1 MKTTKTRICQAV
13 LAAIAF
19 VALSTACTKSF
30 DDINTNHHQLTDEEL
45 ANDYQN
51 VGAFFSQMVSRVVLF
66 DDGSGNCLSS
76 DYQVAQGLSAD
87 AFSGYIA
94 LTGTWRS
101 GVHNGSYSFV
111 SGWYD
116 QMFTRAF
123 SEVMP
128 AWQRV
133 TRVATQMGQ
142 PAVAAL
148 ATIVKV
154 EALHRVTD
162 MYGPIPYLNFGS
174 GTLGAAYDRQQE
186 VYSRFF
192 AELDSAIDVLLP
204 LAESGSTLLPDYDNV
219 YEGNVYRW
227 VKFANTL
234 RLRLAMRIV
243 YADPALAQRQAEKA
257 AACPAGFIETSA
269 ERAQLL
275 HGRFSY
281 FHPNYDMAYN
291 FNAGEVRMGATM
303 DCYMNGYSDPRLA
316 AYFVPA
322 TNDNKYHGVRLGVHN
337 MNPTRYAGVYVSNLN
352 IDPAATPIVWMTAAE
367 GFFLRAEAALRG
379 WNMGGTARSFYEAGI
394 RASFSENGV
403 SGEETYISNAARVP
417 SRYVDRTGGANSAAA
432 PSTITIAWDEDA
444 DFETNLERIITQ
456 KWIAMYPDGCEGWA
470 EYRRT
475 GYPRLLPVVNNDSQG
490 LIDTQMQVRRCPFP
504 VQEYNTNQ
512 AAVQDAVALL
522 EAEALGGGQDNGGT
536 RLWWDRKEF

>member
-1 MKTTKTRICQAV
+1 MDTRFMRYTIMV
-13 LAAIAF
+13 LAAT
-19 VALSTACTKSF
+19 LMLGACTKSF
-30 DDINTNHHQLTDEEL
+30 DEINTNQHELTDEEL

-51 VGAFFSQMVSRVVLF
+51 VGAFFSQMVNRVVLF

-87 AFSGYIA
+87 AFSGYLA
-94 LTGTWRS
+94 LTGTWRN

-133 TRVATQMGQ
+133 TRVAGEMGQ
-142 PAVAAL
+142 PAVAAM

-162 MYGPIPYLNFGS
+162 MYGPIPYIHFGS
-174 GTLGAAYDRQQE
+174 GTLGTTYDRQQD
-186 VYSRFF
+186 VYKRFF
-192 AELDSAIDVLLP
+192 AELDSAIDVLTP
-204 LAESGSTLLPDYDNV
+204 LAESGGKLLPDYDNV
-219 YEGNVYRW
+219 YEGDVARW

-234 RLRLAMRIV
+234 RLRLALRVV
-243 YADPALAQRQAEKA
+243 YADPALAQREAEKSA
-257 AACPAGFIETSA
+257 TCSLGFIETA
-269 ERAQLL
+269 AQRAQLL
-275 HGRFSY
+275 HGRLTY
-281 FHPNYDMAYN
+281 FHPNYDIAYN

-322 TNDNKYHGVRLGVHN
+322 SSDNKYHGVRLGVHN
-337 MNPTRYAGVYVSNLN
+337 MNPTRYAGIYVSNLN
-352 IDPAATPIVWMTAAE
+352 IDRASTPIVWMTAAE
-367 GFFLRAEAALRG
+367 SFFLRAEAALRG
-379 WNMGGTARSFYEAGI
+379 WNMGGSAKSFYEAGI
-394 RASFSENGV
+394 RASFSENSV
-403 SGEETYISNAARVP
+403 SGEDNYIMNSTSKP
-417 SRYVDRTGGANSAAA
+417 SRYVDRTNGGNAASA
-432 PSTITIAWDEDA
+432 PSTITIAWDDEA

-470 EYRRT
+470 EFRRT
-475 GYPRLLPVVNNDSQG
+475 GCPRLLPVVNNDSQG
-490 LIDTQMQVRRCPFP
+490 FIDTEMQVRRCPFP
-504 VQEYNTNQ
+504 VQEHNTNE
-512 AAVQDAVALL
+512 AAVQSAINLL
-522 EAEALGGGQDNGGT
+522 NSEALGGGWDNGGT
-536 RLWWDRKEF
+536 RLWWDRREL

>member
-1 MKTTKTRICQAV
+1 MKTRILLFVC
-13 LAAIAF
+13 AIA
-19 VALSTACTKSF
+19 VIAAGCTKSF
-30 DDINTNHHQLTDEEL
+30 DEINTNQHQLTEEEL
-45 ANDYQN
+45 ARDYQN
-51 VGAFFSQMVSRVVLF
+51 VGAFFSQMVNRVVLF

-87 AFSGYIA
+87 AFSGYVG
-94 LTGTWRS
+94 LTGTWRN

-128 AWQRV
+128 AWQRI
-133 TRVATQMGQ
+133 TRAAEAMGQ

-162 MYGPIPYLNFGS
+162 MYGPIPYISFGS
-174 GTLGAAYDRQQE
+174 GTLGTTYNRQQE
-186 VYSRFF
+186 VYNRFF
-192 AELDSAIDVLLP
+192 AELDDAIEVLTP
-204 LAESGSTLLPDYDNV
+204 LAESGGTLLPDYDNV
-219 YEGNVYRW
+219 YEGNVARW

-234 RLRLAMRIV
+234 RLRLALRVV
-243 YADPALAQRQAEKA
+243 YADAALARQEAEKS
-257 AACPAGFIETSA
+257 AACPLGFIETAA

-275 HGRFSY
+275 HGR
-281 FHPNYDMAYN
+281 
-291 FNAGEVRMGATM
+291 
-303 DCYMNGYSDPRLA
+303 LA

-322 TNDNKYHGVRLGVHN
+322 SSDNKYHGVRLGVHN
-337 MNPTRYAGVYVSNLN
+337 INPTRYAGAYTSNLN
-352 IDPAATPIVWMTAAE
+352 IDRATTPIVWMTAAE

-379 WNMGGTARSFYEAGI
+379 WNMGGTARAFYEAGI

-403 SGEETYISNAARVP
+403 SGEDAYIANSSLIP
-417 SRYVDRTGGANSAAA
+417 TRYVDRTNGGNAANA
-432 PSTITIAWDEDA
+432 PSNITIAWDDEA
-444 DFETNLERIITQ
+444 DFETHLERIITQ

-470 EYRRT
+470 EFRRT
-475 GYPRLLPVVNNDSQG
+475 GYPHLLPVVNNDSQG
-490 LIDTQMQVRRCPFP
+490 LIDTEIQVRRCPFP

-512 AAVQDAVALL
+512 AAVQAAIQLL
-522 EAEALGGGQDNGGT
+522 DSEAMGGGQDNGGT
-536 RLWWDRKEF
+536 RLWWDRKAN

>member
-1 MKTTKTRICQAV
+1 MKTKILLFMCVAMT
-13 LAAIAF
+13 LA
-19 VALSTACTKSF
+19 ACTKSF
-30 DDINTNHHQLTDEEL
+30 EDINTNHHQLTDEEL
-45 ANDYQN
+45 ARDYQN
-51 VGAFFSQMVSRVVLF
+51 VGAFFSQMVNRVVLF

-87 AFSGYIA
+87 AFSGYLA
-94 LTGTWRS
+94 PTGTWYN

-128 AWQRV
+128 AWQRI
-133 TRVATQMGQ
+133 TRAAESMGQ

-162 MYGPIPYLNFGS
+162 MYGPIPYIHYGS
-174 GTLGAAYDRQQE
+174 GTLGTAYDRQQE

-192 AELDSAIDVLLP
+192 EELDNAIDVLSP
-204 LAESGSTLLPDYDNV
+204 IAESGGTLLSDYDNV
-219 YEGNVYRW
+219 YEGNVARW
-227 VKFANTL
+227 IKFANTL
-234 RLRLAMRIV
+234 RLRLALRV
-243 YADPALAQRQAEKA
+243 AYADPSLAQREAEKS
-257 AACPAGFIETSA
+257 AACPLGFIETAA

-275 HGRFSY
+275 HGRLTY

-291 FNAGEVRMGATM
+291 FNSGEVRMGASM

-322 TNDNKYHGVRLGVHN
+322 ASDNKYHGVRLGVHN
-337 MNPTRYAGVYVSNLN
+337 MNPSRYAGSSISNLN
-352 IDPAATPIVWMTAAE
+352 IDRATTPIVWMTAAE
-367 GFFLRAEAALRG
+367 GYFLRAEAALRG
-379 WNMGGTARSFYEAGI
+379 WHMGGTAKAFYEAGI

-403 SGEETYISNAARVP
+403 SGEDAYIANTSLKP
-417 SRYVDRTGGANSAAA
+417 TRYVDRTNGGNSIVA
-432 PSTITIAWDEDA
+432 PSTITIAWEDEA

-470 EYRRT
+470 EFRRT
-475 GYPRLLPVVNNDSQG
+475 GYPCLLPVVNNDSQG
-490 LIDTQMQVRRCPFP
+490 LIDTHIQVRRCPFP
-504 VQEYNTNQ
+504 VQEYNTNE
-512 AAVQDAVALL
+512 AAVQAAIQLLDSEAV
-522 EAEALGGGQDNGGT
+522 GGGQDNGGT
-536 RLWWDRKEF
+536 RLWWDRRVISE

>member
-1 MKTTKTRICQAV
+1 MKTRILLFVC
-13 LAAIAF
+13 AIA
-19 VALSTACTKSF
+19 VIAAGCTKSF
-30 DDINTNHHQLTDEEL
+30 DEINTNQHQLTEEEL
-45 ANDYQN
+45 ARDYQN
-51 VGAFFSQMVSRVVLF
+51 VGAFFSQMVNRVVLF

-87 AFSGYIA
+87 AFSGYVG
-94 LTGTWRS
+94 LTGTWRN

-128 AWQRV
+128 AWQRI
-133 TRVATQMGQ
+133 TRAAEAMGQ

-162 MYGPIPYLNFGS
+162 MYGPIPYISFGS
-174 GTLGAAYDRQQE
+174 GTLGTTYNRQQE
-186 VYSRFF
+186 VYNRFF
-192 AELDSAIDVLLP
+192 AELDDVIEVLTP
-204 LAESGSTLLPDYDNV
+204 LAESGGTLLPDYDNV
-219 YEGNVYRW
+219 YEGNVARW

-234 RLRLAMRIV
+234 RLRLALRVV
-243 YADPALAQRQAEKA
+243 YADAALAQQEAEKS
-257 AACPAGFIETSA
+257 AACPLGFIETAA

-275 HGRFSY
+275 HGRLTY
-281 FHPNYDMAYN
+281 FHPNYDIAYN

-303 DCYMNGYSDPRLA
+303 DCYMNGYNDPRLA

-322 TNDNKYHGVRLGVHN
+322 SSDNKYHGVRLGVHN
-337 MNPTRYAGVYVSNLN
+337 INPTRYAGAYTSNLN
-352 IDPAATPIVWMTAAE
+352 IDRATTPIVWMTAAE
-367 GFFLRAEAALRG
+367 GYFLRAEAALRG
-379 WNMGGTARSFYEAGI
+379 WNMGGTARAFYEAGI

-403 SGEETYISNAARVP
+403 SGEDAYIANTSLIP
-417 SRYVDRTGGANSAAA
+417 TRYVDRTNGGNAANA
-432 PSTITIAWDEDA
+432 PSNITIAWDDEA
-444 DFETNLERIITQ
+444 DFETHLERIITQ

-470 EYRRT
+470 EFRRT
-475 GYPRLLPVVNNDSQG
+475 GYPHLLPVVNNDSQG
-490 LIDTQMQVRRCPFP
+490 LIDTEIQVRRCPFP

-512 AAVQDAVALL
+512 AAVQAAIQLL
-522 EAEALGGGQDNGGT
+522 DSEAMGGGQDNGGT
-536 RLWWDRKEF
+536 RLWWDRKAN

>member
-1 MKTTKTRICQAV
+1 MKTRFLLYIGAIML
-13 LAAIAF
+13 LA
-19 VALSTACTKSF
+19 ACTKSF
-30 DDINTNHHQLTDEEL
+30 DDINTNQHQLTDEEL

-87 AFSGYIA
+87 PFSGYVG
-94 LTGTWRS
+94 LTGTWRN

-128 AWQRV
+128 AWQRI
-133 TRVATQMGQ
+133 TKVAGEMNQ

-162 MYGPIPYLNFGS
+162 MYGPIPYIHFGS
-174 GTLGAAYDRQQE
+174 GSLGTTYDRQQE
-186 VYSRFF
+186 VYRKFF
-192 AELDSAIDVLLP
+192 EELDEAINILTP
-204 LAESGSTLLPDYDNV
+204 LAESGGTLLPDYDNV
-219 YEGNVYRW
+219 YEGNVARW

-234 RLRLAMRIV
+234 RLRLALRV
-243 YADPALAQRQAEKA
+243 AYADPALAQQEAEKS
-257 AACPAGFIETSA
+257 AACSIGFIETAA

-275 HGRFSY
+275 HGRLTY

-291 FNAGEVRMGATM
+291 FNAGEVRMGASM

-316 AYFVPA
+316 AY
-322 TNDNKYHGVRLGVHN
+322 
-337 MNPTRYAGVYVSNLN
+337 
-352 IDPAATPIVWMTAAE
+352 
-367 GFFLRAEAALRG
+367 LRAEAALRG
-379 WNMGGTARSFYEAGI
+379 WNMGGTAKAFYEAGI
-394 RASFSENGV
+394 RASFNENGV
-403 SGEETYISNAARVP
+403 SGDDAYIANSTLKP
-417 SRYVDRTGGANSAAA
+417 TRYVDRTGSNNGANA
-432 PSTITIAWDEDA
+432 PSDITIAWNDEA

-470 EYRRT
+470 EFRRT

-490 LIDTQMQVRRCPFP
+490 LIDTQLQVRRCPFP
-504 VQEYNTNQ
+504 VQEYNTNE
-512 AAVQDAVALL
+512 AAVQAAIQLL
-522 EAEALGGGQDNGGT
+522 DAEALDGGQDNGGT
-536 RLWWDRKEF
+536 RLWWDKKVISD

>member
-1 MKTTKTRICQAV
+1 MKTKILLIVCVAMS
-13 LAAIAF
+13 LA
-19 VALSTACTKSF
+19 ACTKSF
-30 DDINTNHHQLTDEEL
+30 EDINTNQHQLTDEEL
-45 ANDYQN
+45 ARDYQN
-51 VGAFFSQMVSRVVLF
+51 VGAFFSQMVNRVVLF

-87 AFSGYIA
+87 AFSGYLA
-94 LTGTWRS
+94 PTGTWYN

-128 AWQRV
+128 AWQRI
-133 TRVATQMGQ
+133 TRAADAMGQ

-162 MYGPIPYLNFGS
+162 MYGPIPYINFGS
-174 GTLGAAYDRQQE
+174 GTLGTTYNRQQE

-192 AELDSAIDVLLP
+192 AELDSAIEVLSP
-204 LAESGSTLLPDYDNV
+204 LAESGGALLPDYDNV
-219 YEGNVYRW
+219 YEGNVARW

-234 RLRLAMRIV
+234 RLRLALRVV
-243 YADPALAQRQAEKA
+243 YADAALAQREAEKS
-257 AACPAGFIETSA
+257 AACPLGFIETAA
-269 ERAQLL
+269 ERAQLM
-275 HGRFSY
+275 HGRLTY
-281 FHPNYDMAYN
+281 FHPNYDIAYN
-291 FNAGEVRMGATM
+291 FNSGEVRMGATM

-322 TNDNKYHGVRLGVHN
+322 ASDNKYHGVRLGVHN
-337 MNPTRYAGVYVSNLN
+337 MNPSRYAGSSISNLN
-352 IDPAATPIVWMTAAE
+352 IDRATTPIVWMTVAE
-367 GFFLRAEAALRG
+367 GYFLRAEAALRG
-379 WNMGGTARSFYEAGI
+379 WNMGGTARAFYEAGI

-403 SGEETYISNAARVP
+403 GGEDAYIANSSLVP
-417 SRYVDRTGGANSAAA
+417 TRYVDRTNGGNGIVA
-432 PSTITIAWDEDA
+432 PSTITIAWDDEA

-470 EYRRT
+470 EFRRT

-512 AAVQDAVALL
+512 AAVQAAIQLL
-522 EAEALGGGQDNGGT
+522 NGESLNGGQDNGGT
-536 RLWWDRKEF
+536 RLWWDRRELGD

>member
-1 MKTTKTRICQAV
+1 MKTRIMTYIFATLV
-13 LAAIAF
+13 MA
-19 VALSTACTKSF
+19 TACTKSF
-30 DDINTNHHQLTDEEL
+30 DDINTNQHGLTDEEL
-45 ANDYQN
+45 QADYQN
-51 VGAFFSQMVSRVVLF
+51 VGAFFSQMVNRVVLF

-87 AFSGYIA
+87 AFSGYLA
-94 LTGTWRS
+94 PTGTWRN

-133 TRVATQMGQ
+133 KRVADEMGQ
-142 PAVAAL
+142 PAVTAL

-162 MYGPIPYLNFGS
+162 MYGPIPYIHFGS

-186 VYSRFF
+186 VYNRFF
-192 AELDSAIDVLLP
+192 AELDSAIDVLTP

-219 YEGNVYRW
+219 YEGNVLRW

-234 RLRLAMRIV
+234 RLRLAMRVV
-243 YADPALAQRQAEKA
+243 YADPALAQREAEKS
-257 AACPAGFIETSA
+257 AACTLGFIETA
-269 ERAQLL
+269 ADRAQLL
-275 HGRFSY
+275 HGRLTY
-281 FHPNYDMAYN
+281 FHPNYDIAYN

-303 DCYMNGYSDPRLA
+303 DCYMNGYNDPRLA

-322 TNDNKYHGVRLGVHN
+322 SNDNKYHGVRLGVHN
-337 MNPTRYAGVYVSNLN
+337 INPSRYAGIYTSNLN
-352 IDPAATPIVWMTAAE
+352 IDRATTPIVWMTAAE

-379 WNMGGTARSFYEAGI
+379 WNMGGTARGFYEAGI

-403 SGEETYISNAARVP
+403 TGEDAYINNSSLKP
-417 SRYVDRTGGANSAAA
+417 SRFVDRTSGGNAATA
-432 PSTITIAWDEDA
+432 PSTITIAWDDEA
-444 DFETNLERIITQ
+444 DFETNLERIMTQ

-470 EYRRT
+470 EFRRT

-490 LIDTQMQVRRCPFP
+490 LVDTDVQVRRCPFP
-504 VQEYNTNQ
+504 VQEYNTN
-512 AAVQDAVALL
+512 ATAVQKAIQLL
-522 EAEALGGGQDNGGT
+522 DSEALGGGQDNGGT
-536 RLWWDRKEF
+536 RLWWDRKEMSD

>member
-1 MKTTKTRICQAV
+1 MVVAATIL
-13 LAAIAF
+13 LAG
-19 VALSTACTKSF
+19 CTKSF
-30 DDINTNHHQLTDEEL
+30 DDINTNPHQLTDEEL
-45 ANDYQN
+45 ARDYQN
-51 VGAFFSQMVSRVVLF
+51 VGAFFSQMVNRVVLF

-87 AFSGYIA
+87 AFSGYVG
-94 LTGTWRS
+94 LTGTWRN

-133 TRVATQMGQ
+133 TRVAGEMGQ

-162 MYGPIPYLNFGS
+162 MYGPIPYINFGS
-174 GTLGAAYDRQQE
+174 GTLGTTYNRQQE
-186 VYSRFF
+186 VYNRFF
-192 AELDSAIDVLLP
+192 NELDSAIKVLTP
-204 LAESGSTLLPDYDNV
+204 LAGTGELLLPDYDNV
-219 YEGNVYRW
+219 YEGDVARW

-234 RLRLAMRIV
+234 RLRLALRVV
-243 YADPALAQRQAEKA
+243 YADAALAQREAEKSA
-257 AACPAGFIETSA
+257 ASPLGFIETPA

-275 HGRFSY
+275 HGRLTY
-281 FHPNYDMAYN
+281 FHPNYDIAYN

-322 TNDNKYHGVRLGVHN
+322 SNDNKYHGVRLGVHN
-337 MNPTRYAGVYVSNLN
+337 MNPTRYAGVYTSNLN
-352 IDPAATPIVWMTAAE
+352 IDRATTPIVWMTAAE
-367 GFFLRAEAALRG
+367 GYFLRAEAALRG
-379 WNMGGTARSFYEAGI
+379 WNMGGTARAFYEAGI

-403 SGEETYISNAARVP
+403 SGEDAYITNTSLVP
-417 SRYVDRTGGANSAAA
+417 TRYVDRTNGGNGASA
-432 PSTITIAWDEDA
+432 PSNITIAWDDEA
-444 DFETNLERIITQ
+444 DFESNLERIITQ

-470 EYRRT
+470 EFRRT
-475 GYPRLLPVVNNDSQG
+475 GYPRLLPVVSNDSQG
-490 LIDTQMQVRRCPFP
+490 LIDTQIQVRRCPFP
-504 VQEYNTNQ
+504 VQEYNTNE
-512 AAVQDAVALL
+512 AAVQAAIQLL
-522 EAEALGGGQDNGGT
+522 DGEALGGGQDNGGT
-536 RLWWDRKEF
+536 RLWWDRKVVSD

>member
-1 MKTTKTRICQAV
+1 MKTRILLYMC
-13 LAAIAF
+13 AAILFAG
-19 VALSTACTKSF
+19 CTKSF
-30 DDINTNHHQLTDEEL
+30 DDINTNQHQLTDEEL
-45 ANDYQN
+45 QADYQN
-51 VGAFFSQMVSRVVLF
+51 VGAFFSQMVNRVVLF

-87 AFSGYIA
+87 AFSGYLA
-94 LTGTWRS
+94 LTGTWRN

-111 SGWYD
+111 GGWYD

-133 TRVATQMGQ
+133 SATSAQMGQ

-154 EALHRVTD
+154 EAMHRVTD
-162 MYGPIPYLNFGS
+162 MYGPIPYVHYGS
-174 GTLGAAYDRQQE
+174 GTLGTAYDRQQD
-186 VYSRFF
+186 VYNRFF
-192 AELDSAIDVLLP
+192 AELDSAIEVLTP
-204 LAESGSTLLPDYDNV
+204 LGESGGTLLPDYDNV
-219 YEGNVYRW
+219 YEGNVARW

-234 RLRLAMRIV
+234 RLRLALRV
-243 YADPALAQRQAEKA
+243 AYAAPALAQREAEKS
-257 AACPAGFIETSA
+257 AACPLGFIEMAA

-275 HGRFSY
+275 HGRLTY

-316 AYFVPA
+316 AYFLPA
-322 TNDNKYHGVRLGVHN
+322 SNDNKYHGVRLGVHN
-337 MNPTRYAGVYVSNLN
+337 MNPSRYAGVYVSNLN
-352 IDPAATPIVWMTAAE
+352 IDRASTPIVWMTAAE

-379 WNMGGTARSFYEAGI
+379 WNMGGSAREFYEAGI

-403 SGEETYISNAARVP
+403 SGEDGYITNSTLRP
-417 SRYVDRTGGANSAAA
+417 TRYVDRTGGGNAASA
-432 PSTITIAWDEDA
+432 PSSITIAWDDEA

-470 EYRRT
+470 EFRRT

-490 LIDTQMQVRRCPFP
+490 LIDTDVQVRRCPFP
-504 VQEYNTNQ
+504 VQEYNTNEAAVQ
-512 AAVQDAVALL
+512 AAVRLL
-522 EAEALGGGQDNGGT
+522 DSEALNGGQDNGGT
-536 RLWWDRKEF
+536 RLWWDRKVNSEQ

>member
-1 MKTTKTRICQAV
+1 MKTKILLIVC
-13 LAAIAF
+13 
-19 VALSTACTKSF
+19 VAMSLVACTKGF
-30 DDINTNHHQLTDEEL
+30 EDMNTNSHQLTDEEL
-45 ANDYQN
+45 ARDYQN
-51 VGAFFSQMVSRVVLF
+51 VGAFFSQMVNRVVLF

-87 AFSGYIA
+87 AFSGYLA
-94 LTGTWRS
+94 PTGTWRN

-128 AWQRV
+128 AWQRIS
-133 TRVATQMGQ
+133 RAATAMGQ

-162 MYGPIPYLNFGS
+162 MYGPIPYINFGS
-174 GTLGAAYDRQQE
+174 GALGTAYDRQQE
-186 VYSRFF
+186 VYTRFF
-192 AELDSAIDVLLP
+192 AELDSAIEVLTP
-204 LAESGSTLLPDYDNV
+204 LAGAGGTLLPDYDNV
-219 YEGNVYRW
+219 YEGNVARW

-234 RLRLAMRIV
+234 RLRLALRVV
-243 YADPALAQRQAEKA
+243 YADAALAQREAEKS
-257 AACPAGFIETSA
+257 AACPLGFVETAA

-275 HGRFSY
+275 HGRLTY
-281 FHPNYDMAYN
+281 FHPNYDIAYN

-322 TNDNKYHGVRLGVHN
+322 SNDNKYHGVRLGVHN
-337 MNPTRYAGVYVSNLN
+337 MNPTRYAGVYTSNLN
-352 IDPAATPIVWMTAAE
+352 IDQATTPIVWMTAAE
-367 GFFLRAEAALRG
+367 SYFLRAEAALRG
-379 WNMGGTARSFYEAGI
+379 WNMGRTARAFYEAGI

-403 SGEETYISNAARVP
+403 SGEDAYITNSALKP
-417 SRYVDRTGGANSAAA
+417 SRYVDRTSGGNGAAA
-432 PSTITIAWDEDA
+432 PSDITIAWDEEA

-470 EYRRT
+470 EFRRT

-490 LIDTQMQVRRCPFP
+490 LIDTDVQVRRCPFP
-504 VQEYNTNQ
+504 VQEYNTN
-512 AAVQDAVALL
+512 ASAVQGAVLL
-522 EAEALGGGQDNGGT
+522 LDSEALGGGQDNGGT
-536 RLWWDRKEF
+536 RLWWDRK

>member
-1 MKTTKTRICQAV
+1 MNTRILIYMC
-13 LAAIAF
+13 AAMLFAG
-19 VALSTACTKSF
+19 CTKSF
-30 DDINTNHHQLTDEEL
+30 DDINTNQHQLTDEEL
-45 ANDYQN
+45 QADYQN
-51 VGAFFSQMVSRVVLF
+51 VGAFFSQMVNRVVLF

-87 AFSGYIA
+87 AFSGYLA
-94 LTGTWRS
+94 LTGTWRN

-116 QMFTRAF
+116 QLFTRAF

-133 TRVATQMGQ
+133 TTVAGQMGQ

-162 MYGPIPYLNFGS
+162 MYGPIPYIHFGS
-174 GTLGAAYDRQQE
+174 GTLGTAYDRQQE
-186 VYSRFF
+186 VYNRFF
-192 AELDSAIDVLLP
+192 AELDSAIDVLTP
-204 LAESGSTLLPDYDNV
+204 LAESGGTLLPDYDNV
-219 YEGNVYRW
+219 YEGNVARW

-234 RLRLAMRIV
+234 RLRLALRV
-243 YADPALAQRQAEKA
+243 AYADPALAQREAEKS
-257 AACPAGFIETSA
+257 AACSLGFIETAA

-275 HGRFSY
+275 HGRLTY

-322 TNDNKYHGVRLGVHN
+322 SSDNKYHGVRLGVHN

-352 IDPAATPIVWMTAAE
+352 IDRATTPIVWMTAAE

-379 WNMGGTARSFYEAGI
+379 WNMGGTARAFYEAGI

-403 SGEETYISNAARVP
+403 GGEDAYIANASAVP
-417 SRYVDRTGGANSAAA
+417 SRYVDRTNGGNGTTA
-432 PSTITIAWDEDA
+432 PSSITIAWDDDA

-470 EYRRT
+470 EFRRT

-490 LIDTQMQVRRCPFP
+490 LIDTRIQVRRCPFP
-504 VQEYNTNQ
+504 VQEYNTNE
-512 AAVQDAVALL
+512 AAVQAAIQLL
-522 EAEALGGGQDNGGT
+522 DGEALGGGQDNGGT

>member
-1 MKTTKTRICQAV
+1 MKTRIMIFMVAV
-13 LAAIAF
+13 LM
-19 VALSTACTKSF
+19 LTACTESF

-51 VGAFFSQMVSRVVLF
+51 VGAFFSQMVNRVVLF
-66 DDGSGNCLSS
+66 DDRSGNCLSS

-87 AFSGYIA
+87 AFSGYLA
-94 LTGTWRS
+94 LTGTWRN

-133 TRVATQMGQ
+133 TTVADQMGQ

-154 EALHRVTD
+154 EAMHRVTD
-162 MYGPIPYLNFGS
+162 MYGPIPYTGFGS

-186 VYSRFF
+186 VYQRFF
-192 AELDSAIDVLLP
+192 AELDSAIEVLTP
-204 LAESGSTLLPDYDNV
+204 LAEAGGTLLPDYDNV
-219 YEGNVYRW
+219 YEGNVVRW

-234 RLRLAMRIV
+234 RLRLAMRV
-243 YADPALAQRQAEKA
+243 AYADPALAQRQAEKS
-257 AACPAGFIETSA
+257 AACSAGFIETA
-269 ERAQLL
+269 ADRAQLL
-275 HGRFSY
+275 HGRLTY

-303 DCYMNGYSDPRLA
+303 DCYMNGYEDPRRDVYFLPA
-316 AYFVPA
+316 AS
-322 TNDNKYHGVRLGVHN
+322 DNKYHGVRLGVHN

-352 IDPAATPIVWMTAAE
+352 IDRTTTPIVWMTAAE

-379 WNMGGTARSFYEAGI
+379 WNMGGSARDFYEAGI
-394 RASFSENGV
+394 RASFNENGV
-403 SGEETYISNAARVP
+403 GGEDAYIGNATAQP
-417 SRYVDRTGGANSAAA
+417 TRYVDRTSGGNNAAA
-432 PSTITIAWDEDA
+432 PSTITIAWDDEA
-444 DFETNLERIITQ
+444 DFETSLERIITQ

-470 EYRRT
+470 EFRRT

-490 LIDTQMQVRRCPFP
+490 LIDTHLQVRRCPFP

-512 AAVQDAVALL
+512 AAVQAAIQLL
-522 EAEALGGGQDNGGT
+522 DAEAIDGGQDNGGT
-536 RLWWDRKEF
+536 RLWWDKKNWN

>member
-1 MKTTKTRICQAV
+1 MKTRIIMIMATALL
-13 LAAIAF
+13 LA
-19 VALSTACTKSF
+19 SCTKSF
-30 DDINTNHHQLTDEEL
+30 DDINTNQHQLTDEEL

-87 AFSGYIA
+87 PFSGYVA
-94 LTGTWRS
+94 LTGTWRN
-101 GVHNGSYSFV
+101 GIHNGSYSFV

-133 TRVATQMGQ
+133 TRVADEMGQ

-162 MYGPIPYLNFGS
+162 MYGPIPYIHFGS
-174 GTLGAAYDRQQE
+174 GALGTAYDRQQE
-186 VYSRFF
+186 VYNRFF
-192 AELDSAIDVLLP
+192 AELDSAIEVLTP
-204 LAESGSTLLPDYDNV
+204 LAESGGQLLPDYDNV
-219 YEGNVYRW
+219 YEGNVTRW

-234 RLRLAMRIV
+234 RLRLALRV
-243 YADPALAQRQAEKA
+243 AYANPGLAQREAEKS
-257 AACPAGFIETSA
+257 AACTVGFIETVSD
-269 ERAQLL
+269 RAQLQ
-275 HGRFSY
+275 HGRLTY

-291 FNAGEVRMGATM
+291 FNAGEVRMGASM
-303 DCYMNGYSDPRLA
+303 DSYMNGYSDPRLA

-322 TNDNKYHGVRLGVHN
+322 SNDNKYHGVRLGVHN

-352 IDPAATPIVWMTAAE
+352 IDQATTPIVWMTAAE

-379 WNMGGTARSFYEAGI
+379 WNMGGTARAFYEAGI
-394 RASFSENGV
+394 RASFDENNV
-403 SGEETYISNAARVP
+403 SGADNYVNNSTAKPARF
-417 SRYVDRTGGANSAAA
+417 VDRTSGGNNANAL
-432 PSTITIAWDEDA
+432 STITIAWDDEA

-470 EYRRT
+470 EFRRT
-475 GYPRLLPVVNNDSQG
+475 GYPRLFPVVNNDSQG

-504 VQEYNTNQ
+504 VQEYNTNE
-512 AAVQDAVALL
+512 AAVQAAIQLL
-522 EAEALGGGQDNGGT
+522 DAEALEGGQDNGGT
-536 RLWWDRKEF
+536 RLWWDRKER